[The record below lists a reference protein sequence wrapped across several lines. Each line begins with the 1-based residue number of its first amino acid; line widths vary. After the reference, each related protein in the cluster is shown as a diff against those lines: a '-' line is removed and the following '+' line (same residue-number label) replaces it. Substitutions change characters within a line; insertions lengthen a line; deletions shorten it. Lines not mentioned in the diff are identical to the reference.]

1 MQQIKP
7 ILALVFSVFCISS
20 AIADT
25 YSECDIIVPGG
36 MDTEEYRNNR
46 SYYNCFYKIIIDEE
60 QKIIQFLHQETDDII
75 ATFRIKSQKRG
86 DKNQTIFTAANKET
100 GRLIT
105 IEIKLMAGSSPEFY
119 LKVSPI
125 KNVSNFFR
133 GETAIFHCCFESY
146 DD

>member
-1 MQQIKP
+1 MFFQ
-7 ILALVFSVFCISS
+7 FFCISS

-75 ATFRIKSQKRG
+75 ASFRIKSQKRG

-105 IEIKLMAGSSPEFY
+105 IEIKLMAGSSPSFI
-119 LKVSPI
+119 LK
-125 KNVSNFFR
+125 FLR
-133 GETAIFHCCFESY
+133 
-146 DD
+146 